1 MSALKKKNPEP
12 ADSPAAPADTGGVA
26 MAVVAAGEEKDEA
39 EEELLVHV
47 KTLTAGLV
55 CVPVPQY

>member
-1 MSALKKKNPEP
+1 
-12 ADSPAAPADTGGVA
+12 

-55 CVPVPQY
+55 SVPVP

>member
-1 MSALKKKNPEP
+1 
-12 ADSPAAPADTGGVA
+12 

>member
-1 MSALKKKNPEP
+1 MAAPKKKNPDL
-12 ADSPAAPADTGGVA
+12 AGSPAAPADTGGVA
-26 MAVVAAGEEKDEA
+26 MAVVAAREEKDEA

-55 CVPVPQY
+55 CVPVP